1 MAKSSTHYFKDGTK
15 YTGEIHKM
23 PNGELHSGAKHGR
36 NSDRVFH
43 FADLTNTAKLRA
55 RKK

>member
-15 YTGEIHKM
+15 YTGAIHTM
-23 PNGELHSGAKHGR
+23 PNGEIHSGAKHGR
-36 NSDRVFH
+36 NSDRVFD

-55 RKK
+55 RK